1 MSQKIISVKCSN
13 CSRNTNHQ
21 IIFNESVTERE
32 ELLSQ
37 EYNAWYS
44 DGYRYTLFKCLG
56 CKNIVMRKI
65 FESSDLCPE
74 DYQGDASYIT
84 WHPPVKL
91 RTEPKWTRSRHIPG
105 EERELNS
112 EILVALNSSC
122 YSLAAMGMR
131 ALLDM
136 FMNRK
141 VGDKGYFK
149 NKINAMVSGGFLSKS
164 QENIIV
170 PAIDVGSAASHRG
183 HVPDL
188 ETLTFVMDVIDTLLQ
203 QDAMASD
210 VSAIKSKTPIRPKPA
225 SKKKKQTKKK
235 SAN

>member
-1 MSQKIISVKCSN
+1 M
-13 CSRNTNHQ
+13 
-21 IIFNESVTERE
+21 IFDESVTERQ
-32 ELLSQ
+32 ELLSE

-44 DGYRYTLFKCLG
+44 DGHRYTLFKCLG
-56 CKNIVMRKI
+56 CKNIVMRKM
-65 FESSDLCPE
+65 FESTDLLPE
-74 DYQGDASYIT
+74 DYQGDTSHIT

-91 RTEPKWTRSRHIPG
+91 KPEPKWTRSKHIPR
-105 EERELNS
+105 EERGLNS
-112 EILVALNSSC
+112 EVLIALNSSC

-141 VGDKGYFK
+141 IGDRGNFK
-149 NKINAMVSGGFLSKS
+149 NKINAMVSGGFLSSS
-164 QENIIV
+164 QKDIIV

-203 QDAMASD
+203 QDAMSSD
-210 VSAIKSKTPIRPKPA
+210 VQKVMAKTPKRPQPA
-225 SKKKKQTKKK
+225 SKKKKQAKKK
-235 SAN
+235 KKGAKRQADK